1 VISTAG
7 SALEGQSVASGTSFA
22 NLNLAGASLAGTT
35 LSGVSFSGATLTGAN
50 FSGAVITGTNFTNAN
65 INGATNLPTFSTV
78 QKLQLL
84 RNINNVAIGAVQI
97 STAVT
102 GVDISA
108 LLSTPIPGLA
118 STTAFTIKV
127 PTAVDASSNKLITV
141 STGDVSNNT
150 SIYIPVNTGENVKI
164 NGTVFSFNGVNL
176 LDASGNARS
185 YLTIA
190 GVPFKIYAGSIV
202 GLNLSSIMNQVSF
215 TAAHIGF
222 YDILAE
228 LYVIK

>member
-7 SALEGQSVASGTSFA
+7 SALAGQSVVSGTSFA
-22 NLNLAGASLAGTT
+22 NLNLAGASLVGTT

-65 INGATNLPTFSTV
+65 LSGATNLPTFSTV

-84 RNINNVAIGAVQI
+84 RNINNVAIGEVQI
-97 STAVT
+97 STPVT
-102 GVDISA
+102 GVDINA
-108 LLSTPIPGLA
+108 LISTPISGID
-118 STTAFTIKV
+118 STTAFTIKA
-127 PTAVDASSNKLITV
+127 PTAVDASSNKLIAV
-141 STGDVSNNT
+141 STEDVSNNT
-150 SIYIPVNTGENVKI
+150 SIYIPMNTGENIKI

-176 LDASGNARS
+176 LDASGNVRS

-190 GVPFKIYAGSIV
+190 GAPFKIYAGSIIGV
-202 GLNLSSIMNQVSF
+202 NLSSVMNQISF
-215 TAAHIGF
+215 TSARIGF

-228 LYVIK
+228 LFVLK